1 MNELQKKLAR
11 RRSLNGEQIA
21 SIEAEGGAEVCVAP
35 PPRETKNGHRQDIAA
50 SADGNKNL
58 KASELQS
65 KLARRRDLNGEDAAS
80 AAAAAAVVK
89 ESTTSAVLENAR
101 VSVPTTE
108 QTKPTDLEQ
117 SQSRTTSLTDADGPA
132 WLNDFASTVQTME
145 PFRAQSTEEF
155 SEANDEA
162 SEPITH
168 EDNVLAHLNQA
179 EASTDDVG
187 VTNSVLT
194 SEENGPQEE
203 QVVGAQATESVETL
217 EDISAV
223 EQRKE
228 QSEDGEKEILIKA
241 VSSDDAA
248 PVEDDTFSAAPA
260 NESATEVSDHTDRTV
275 PVERQS
281 APADSVELKTSETM
295 APMEEALQDGD
306 LMEGASQ
313 SSDAVLP
320 VEDSPPIAGK
330 APIQVDDKMAVDTT
344 VNKAIE
350 LKKPDHTETPA
361 VAEDPV
367 PAAVK
372 APAAPVPLTAVAVPP
387 VQSPQRSRG
396 GWSPLRATATQPAQ
410 VLPTVDTGS
419 ANNAAAYPRSNTST
433 GTPQGQQGGGLSPL
447 RRSTSFTGATT
458 PNPRTPG
465 RKTSWYPGKFL
476 IEGPAGWSSKNATP
490 MIKMNPDQA
499 RSHYADLMSSSATDA
514 VTSASEGKKTS
525 PKSTM
530 KVKVNQK
537 EQREEEARAT
547 KISDSMAT
555 GTSDEIIDMVLELG
569 RENVQLK
576 KEVARLKA
584 QLSRQNELLAAYERG
599 EAPPLSSAMASTATD
614 DSLGDADVVDSA
626 VAESLKHQH
635 YEEAELIAARATSFS
650 SNDSHN
656 SSRTSVSETDP
667 MPERAVRPTSNTL
680 SSPTASS
687 INAGI
692 ASGNAS
698 ANGSA
703 VKTRASRRF
712 GARAYYSAYQSEESE
727 DGLFGSEEAVEE
739 IGQNNKYQTL
749 TFEDQYDGLNETSKP
764 AAAST
769 EASVDMS
776 LDKLLRSGTL
786 SSSRDSVNRGLVN
799 EKHLVQSFRSTSA
812 VTSKA
817 GDTDGVGAEAKR
829 NGDWQQRFGH
839 LGLIAPSDEKNGAP
853 TEEKQDK
860 QQLFNEEADAKARVR
875 TAANEAREATMEY
888 EEFIS
893 KFTRTTELVD
903 MTREF
908 MSSVVGPN
916 GDATPPVGRKK
927 LSYVF
932 YGTHKLDVR
941 CRQFFDQVQ
950 ELFLTWPEFK
960 DETDERLIC
969 ARDGIEQYI
978 MQRIA
983 EFAFKSTVDAEGDEL
998 LSKRMKLLSFLKP
1011 EALDIKPDLFNETL
1025 LTIAAN
1031 ELRKI
1036 NGCKTPGDKVA
1047 CVVKSASV
1055 IFRSLSLS
1063 RAKSDSEQASSNGTS
1078 SSANQDDT
1086 NIAGADDF
1094 LPLFIWVV
1102 MRSHIPRLCSNVN
1115 YVQTYLNP
1123 ARLMGKWGYCLI
1135 NLSSAIEFVKY
1146 IEADQLVIDPK
1157 EFEGKLIEAERE
1169 LNGGFL

>member
-35 PPRETKNGHRQDIAA
+35 PPRETKNGPRQDIAT
-50 SADGNKNL
+50 SADGNKNS

-80 AAAAAAVVK
+80 AAAAAAVIK
-89 ESTTSAVLENAR
+89 ESTTSTVQENPR

-155 SEANDEA
+155 SAANDDA
-162 SEPITH
+162 SESITH
-168 EDNVLAHLNQA
+168 EDNVLAHQSQG
-179 EASTDDVG
+179 ETDTDNVG
-187 VTNSVLT
+187 VMSSVLT
-194 SEENGPQEE
+194 SEEDGLQEE
-203 QVVGAQATESVETL
+203 QVAAQAIESVETL
-217 EDISAV
+217 EEISAI

-228 QSEDGEKEILIKA
+228 QSEDAEKDVLVKV
-241 VSSDDAA
+241 VSSDDTAPVENETFSAATVHEPQSALADCVELNTSETIA
-248 PVEDDTFSAAPA
+248 PVED
-260 NESATEVSDHTDRTV
+260 VI
-275 PVERQS
+275 
-281 APADSVELKTSETM
+281 
-295 APMEEALQDGD
+295 QDGD
-306 LMEGASQ
+306 LIDGVSQ
-313 SSDAVLP
+313 SSNAVLLP
-320 VEDSPPIAGK
+320 VEDSPPIAEK
-330 APIQVDDKMAVDTT
+330 APIEVDDKMVVNTT

-350 LKKPDHTETPA
+350 STKPDPTETPA

-367 PAAVK
+367 SAAVN
-372 APAAPVPLTAVAVPP
+372 APEAPVPLTAVVVPP

-419 ANNAAAYPRSNTST
+419 AHNAAAYPRSNTST
-433 GTPQGQQGGGLSPL
+433 GAPQGQQGGGFSPL

-499 RSHYADLMSSSATDA
+499 RSHYADLMSSSATDE
-514 VTSASEGKKTS
+514 VTSVSDGKKTS

-530 KVKVNQK
+530 KVKINQK

-584 QLSRQNELLAAYERG
+584 QLSRQSELLAVYARG

-614 DSLGDADVVDSA
+614 DSPGEADVVDST

-667 MPERAVRPTSNTL
+667 VPERAVRPTSNTL

-703 VKTRASRRF
+703 VKARASRRF

-769 EASVDMS
+769 EASVDHS

-817 GDTDGVGAEAKR
+817 GDTDGAGGEAKR

-860 QQLFNEEADAKARVR
+860 QQLFNEEADARARVR